1 VKDLEAERLPEA
13 LSATEAKRKIFAC
26 RRKDDLECESGNER
40 DMKET
45 VVCFYMLEK

>member
-13 LSATEAKRKIFAC
+13 LLATEAKRKIFAC
-26 RRKDDLECESGNER
+26 RREEGLECESGKER

-45 VVCFYMLEK
+45 VICFYMLEK